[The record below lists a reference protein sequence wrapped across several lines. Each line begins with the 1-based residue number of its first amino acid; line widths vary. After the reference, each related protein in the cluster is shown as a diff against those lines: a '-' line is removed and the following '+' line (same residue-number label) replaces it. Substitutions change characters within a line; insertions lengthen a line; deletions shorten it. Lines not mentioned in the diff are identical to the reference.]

1 MKSNAD
7 FAPIVIFT
15 YNRPFLLKKTLEY
28 LSLNYL
34 SSKTT
39 LYVFIDGPRNNQDL
53 NSINEIKNNL
63 NKITGFKK
71 VITVYRKHN
80 LGLKINLEKSITE
93 IFELHEQAIFLE
105 DDIITGKYFLSYMNQ
120 ALDYYEKFNEICQV
134 SGYSYLENILKENYN
149 ESIYFIKG
157 GDCLAWGTWRN
168 RWKTYNKNSYKLIK
182 KVNEQNLSNE
192 LDRDNSY
199 PYTRMLKQNIVT
211 NKSWAINWYAINFI
225 KNKYTVYPTKSLALH
240 IGADVDATNYK
251 NDKTRKDPLNVKL
264 YLDKIDIKFKKPFEN
279 STIESSYRTFL
290 GLYNK
295 SFKKKI
301 KNKIKRL
308 YKSLVK
314 HKKFLSHNLR
324 SILFNLNYDLD
335 KLTFKSNIENKGFE
349 KLLKSCNSYL
359 EYGSG
364 FSTVFA
370 EKLKI
375 EKIISI
381 EGDYYFSKYVNSKVI
396 NCKMLYKDIGP
407 ISTFSDPYINFIF
420 PLNKS
425 RKIKFKSY
433 SDFPSDHYEKN
444 NLPTLI
450 LIHGKFRVACALKVL
465 KYFIES
471 EFDNW
476 NIVVDDYIGR
486 SQYNILEYFFKNI
499 NLNGEQAVFSEIGEF
514 EVDFL
519 NDTINKYELIID

>member
-1 MKSNAD
+1 MKSNTD
-7 FAPIVIFT
+7 LAPVVIFT
-15 YNRPFLLKKTLEY
+15 YNRPYLLKKTIEH
-28 LSLNYL
+28 LSSNYL
-34 SSKTT
+34 SSKTI
-39 LYVFIDGPRNNQDL
+39 LYIFIDGPRNNQDL

-71 VITVYRKHN
+71 VIKVFRKKN
-80 LGLKINLEKSITE
+80 LGLKTNLEKSISE
-93 IFELHEQAIFLE
+93 IFQLYDRAIFLE
-105 DDIITGKYFLSYMNQ
+105 DDIITGKYFLNYMNQ

-157 GDCLAWGTWRN
+157 GDCLAWGTWKN
-168 RWKTYNKNSYKLIK
+168 RWKTYNKSSYELIK

-199 PYTRMLKQNIVT
+199 PYTRMLKQNVVT
-211 NKSWAINWYAINFI
+211 NKSWAINWYTINFI
-225 KNKYTVYPTKSLALH
+225 QNKYTVYPTKSLALH
-240 IGADVDATNYK
+240 IGADINATNYK
-251 NDKTRKDPLNVKL
+251 NEKTRKDPLNVKL
-264 YLDKIDIKFKKPFEN
+264 NLEKIEINLIKPFKDN
-279 STIESSYRTFL
+279 IIESNYRAFL
-290 GLYNK
+290 NHYNK
-295 SFKKKI
+295 SFIRRI
-301 KNKIKRL
+301 KNKMKKL
-308 YKSLVK
+308 YMSLLK
-314 HKKFLSHNLR
+314 HKKFISHNFR
-324 SILFNLNYDLD
+324 SVLFNLNYDLD
-335 KLTFKSNIENKGFE
+335 KLAFKSDIENKGFE
-349 KLLKSCNSYL
+349 NLLKSTNSYL

-364 FSTVFA
+364 SSTVFA

-396 NCKMLYKDIGP
+396 NCKMLYRDIGP
-407 ISTFSDPYINFIF
+407 ISTFSDPYISCVF
-420 PLNKS
+420 PLNEL
-425 RKIKFKSY
+425 RKNKFKSY
-433 SDFPSDHYEKN
+433 SDFPIGYYKKN

-450 LIHGKFRVACALKVL
+450 LIDGKFRVACALKVL

-471 EFDNW
+471 EFNNW

-499 NLNGEQAVFSEIGEF
+499 NLNGEQAVFSGIGEF